1 MKDKKLKVVAVIPA
15 RYKSTRFEGKPLAK
29 ICGKPMIYW
38 VYNQTIKAKNVDEV
52 FVATDDER
60 IKKAVEGFGG
70 KVVMTSDKHQTGTD
84 RIAEAVENID
94 ADIIVDVQG
103 DEPLVH
109 PEMIE
114 QAVEPLLQD
123 DKLHLTT
130 LIAPISAPGD
140 FIDSS
145 VVKTVIN
152 KDKNIMFFSRSPIP
166 YPKTKQS
173 YKVYKQIG
181 LYAFKKQFIQDF
193 AKMEQTPL
201 ELIEGVELMRALENG
216 YKVKGVETQHNTH
229 SVDTISDLIEI
240 EKIMNLR
247 IKSGEL

>member
-1 MKDKKLKVVAVIPA
+1 MKNKKLKVVAVIPA

-52 FVATDDER
+52 FVATDDDR
-60 IKKAVEGFGG
+60 IKKAVEEFGG

-84 RIAEAVENID
+84 RIAEAVENLD

-123 DKLHLTT
+123 DKLQLTT
-130 LIAPISAPGD
+130 LMTLIDDPGD
-140 FIDSS
+140 FIDST
-145 VVKTVIN
+145 VVKTVID
-152 KDKNIMFFSRSPIP
+152 KAKNIMFFSRSPIP
-166 YPKTKQS
+166 YPKTRQG

-181 LYAFKKQFIQDF
+181 LYAFRKQFIQDF
-193 AKMEQTPL
+193 ARMEQTPL
-201 ELIEGVELMRALENG
+201 ELVEGVELMRALENG
-216 YKVKGVETQHNTH
+216 YKIRGVETQYDTC
-229 SVDTISDLIEI
+229 SVDTISDLMEV
-240 EKIMNLR
+240 EKIMNFK